1 MRNRVGC
8 WFAALVAALAGVSS
22 AAHAAA
28 VDQEVSI
35 DGGRAPLYGSLLP
48 GGGKA
53 RKPAVLIISGSGPTD
68 RDSNS
73 TFGLKPNSLKM
84 LAQTFASAHITS
96 LRYDKRGVGKSA
108 PAAPPQSEMRFD
120 VMVQDAVAWAKYLA
134 KQDGVSCIVFAGHSE
149 GSLIAALA
157 AHVLETE
164 QVPVCG
170 VISIAGAGRPASI
183 ILADQLRAALPE
195 PLRSKSI
202 EIIGELEHGRLVANV
217 PDALVTVF
225 RPDVQPYMISWFAY
239 DPVAA
244 YRGLKVPV
252 MVLQGDADLQV
263 SVADA
268 QALGKAKPG
277 IDLVIVKRVN
287 HVLKHVTLDRE
298 ANMAT
303 YNNPV
308 LPLDKGVT
316 AAVLRFLG
324 KVGG

>member
-1 MRNRVGC
+1 M
-8 WFAALVAALAGVSS
+8 
-22 AAHAAA
+22 AHAAM

-48 GGGKA
+48 GGSGE

-73 TFGLKPNSLKM
+73 TMGLKPNSLKM
-84 LAQTFASAHITS
+84 LAQAFASANITS
-96 LRYDKRGVGKSA
+96 LRFDKRGVGKSA
-108 PAAPPQSEMRFD
+108 AAAPPESELKFD
-120 VMVQDAVAWAKYLA
+120 SMVQDAVAWAKYLA
-134 KQDGVSCIVFAGHSE
+134 KQDGVSCVVLAGHSE

-157 AHVLETE
+157 AHALENE
-164 QVPVCG
+164 QIPVCG
-170 VISIAGAGRPASI
+170 VISIAGSGRPASI
-183 ILADQLRAALPE
+183 ILGDQLRAGLPE
-195 PLRSKSI
+195 PLRSRAL
-202 EIIGELEHGRLVANV
+202 EIIGELEHGRPVANV
-217 PDALVTVF
+217 PDALAAVF
-225 RPDVQPYMISWFAY
+225 RANVQPYLISWFAY

-244 YRGLKVPV
+244 YRGLKAPV

-268 QALGKAKPG
+268 QALGTAKPG
-277 IDLVIVKRVN
+277 IDLVILERVN
-287 HVLKHVTLDRE
+287 HVLKHVALDRE
-298 ANMAT
+298 ANLAT

-308 LPLDKGVT
+308 LPLDEDVT